1 MEKTFKTEKVV
12 LGKRISGIVLPQTR
26 VDFLVG
32 RLLTIIDAMG
42 LDERQEKS
50 AKDLIKSEVYLVTR
64 EGWIVPE
71 LQEVLHEFMWWG
83 RNVESSSMPH
93 DVLAGEYTLTFKQVE

>member
-1 MEKTFKTEKVV
+1 MEKTFSSNVGSAGQKFSGVV
-12 LGKRISGIVLPQTR
+12 LGQQK
-26 VDFLVG
+26 VDYLVG

-64 EGWIVPE
+64 DGWIPAE
-71 LQEVLHEFMWWG
+71 LYQVLHNFITWG
-83 RNVESSSMPH
+83 KNVENSSMPH
-93 DVLAGEYTLTFKQVE
+93 DTLCGEYTLNFKQAE